1 MKKYHKI
8 LKLCFLFIFFALL
21 FYYQTLFKTS
31 NHIHNLNRDIVVQYM
46 TKTNYSSVSKDDII
60 QIATQ
65 FLNNIDSLEIDINT
79 SMLEDLILDNKYIKK
94 AEVYLDVEGTVN
106 IFIYFREPFVR
117 LLRNNETYYYSSD
130 WEILPI
136 LSNVDK
142 NLLVV
147 SGDLNKQEF
156 VYLSEL
162 VNKIYK
168 DNILNQF
175 IGGIHYNNQVGY
187 ILSPKV
193 CDIGINIGKTPKFNK
208 YKINMLQRFYNYI
221 LNELGCNYCRA
232 INLQYDNQVICIK

>member
-1 MKKYHKI
+1 MNKYHKI

-31 NHIHNLNRDIVVQYM
+31 NYVHNLNLDIVVQYM

-65 FLNNIDSLEIDINT
+65 FLNNIDSLETDINT
-79 SMLEDLILDNKYIKK
+79 SVLEDLILDNKYIKK

-168 DNILNQF
+168 DNILNQL

-193 CDIGINIGKTPKFNK
+193 CDVGIN
-208 YKINMLQRFYNYI
+208 
-221 LNELGCNYCRA
+221 
-232 INLQYDNQVICIK
+232 